1 MRGSEKAIDNSL
13 VLSQDL
19 KQVVVGV
26 FFMVSGSWIQIW
38 TACQLK
44 SASPPLV
51 LMRGLSSSCFSWDL
65 Q

>member
-38 TACQLK
+38 TACPLK
-44 SASPPLV
+44 SALTTFSSDA
-51 LMRGLSSSCFSWDL
+51 GLK
-65 Q
+65 